1 MDIIGAFQKL
11 LTTASR
17 IIHQK
22 LRTGPIWGIRK
33 NLITV
38 GREPPDPSGESLFFR
53 RWWRRS
59 GPNLAATWRKRMP
72 PPSWA
77 SRRSFVG
84 WSGGGVVT
92 GFRNGAFLFLG
103 WKTRTTTTTTTA
115 GAVTPWCAR
124 GRFKLF
130 HSFPLPRSCT
140 WNPRCTSGSEKSD
153 ASLEGSKNPPGLH
166 QKF

>member
-77 SRRSFVG
+77 SRRG
-84 WSGGGVVT
+84 QGGGCNRLSKRCLSVS
-92 GFRNGAFLFLG
+92 GLEDKDNNNDNNSRSRNPLMCKGKIQTFPFISIAKVMYLESTVHLRLPKI
-103 WKTRTTTTTTTA
+103 WCQ
-115 GAVTPWCAR
+115 PWR
-124 GRFKLF
+124 I
-130 HSFPLPRSCT
+130 
-140 WNPRCTSGSEKSD
+140 
-153 ASLEGSKNPPGLH
+153 
-166 QKF
+166 